1 MEKGNF
7 RHHPLMRLTLSF
19 TLIFLLG
26 FWLTNFGMYFSK
38 MDLSAQ
44 SVVDYYRGSESKF
57 LPARSFEGLVETS
70 HFHLPMMALIVLTLT
85 HLTIFVPLPNPIKV
99 GIIVFSFVSAFGQE
113 SASWLVR
120 YGHPVF
126 AYLKIASFLILQTLI
141 LLMLLALAGYLWRWD
156 KKP

>member
-19 TLIFLLG
+19 TLVFLLG

-44 SVVDYYRGSESKF
+44 SVVDYYRGSEIKF
-57 LPARSFEGLVETS
+57 LPPRSFEGLVETS
-70 HFHLPMMALIVLTLT
+70 HFHLPMMALIVLVLT
-85 HLTIFVPLPNPIKV
+85 HLTIFVPIPDRAKLS
-99 GIIVFSFVSAFGQE
+99 IIILSFVSAAGQE
-113 SASWLVR
+113 GASWLVR
-120 YGHPVF
+120 YGHPLF
-126 AYLKIASFLILQTLI
+126 AYLKIASFLVLQALI

-156 KKP
+156 KKI